1 MPNPEPA
8 PSLSATPGGS
18 EDHDLAPSRLLL
30 VRHGESTWN
39 VVGRIQ
45 GQLDPPLTAHGR
57 EQALELAARLR
68 GHRLAAFYC
77 SDLTRARQTAAALAS
92 AVGME
97 PVPLAG
103 LREIG
108 LGAWEGKTAEEVC
121 RDFPAEFQAW
131 RQERSWDLIP
141 AGEGACAFERRVI
154 ATLRQILE
162 RHPSGDV
169 LCVTHGG
176 VIQVAL
182 LAVVG
187 RRSVGFFPFAIDN
200 GSLSIIH
207 RANGR
212 SRITVVNDTCHL
224 FGAT

>member
-1 MPNPEPA
+1 MPNPETA
-8 PSLSATPGGS
+8 PWLSAAPGVA
-18 EDHDLAPSRLLL
+18 EDLDLAPSRLLL

-45 GQLDPPLTAHGR
+45 GQLDPPLSDRGR

-77 SDLTRARQTAAALAS
+77 SDLTRARQTAAALAP

-121 RDFPAEFQAW
+121 REFPDDFQAW
-131 RQERSWDLIP
+131 RRERSWDLIP
-141 AGEGACAFERRVI
+141 GGEGACAFERRVA
-154 ATLRQILE
+154 ATLRQIE
-162 RHPSGDV
+162 EQHPWGDV

-182 LAVVG
+182 LAVIG
-187 RRSVGFFPFAIDN
+187 RRSTGFFPFAIDN
-200 GSLSIIH
+200 GSLSVI
-207 RANGR
+207 RRSDGR
-212 SRITVVNDTCHL
+212 SMITAVNDTCHL
-224 FGAT
+224 S